1 MAVTVKEK
9 WIRIS
14 LHEPEPSQSRAPA
27 VNSLHPSDTL
37 RPPAPATAR
46 PVKAVILCG
55 KLAFRVRVGDGD
67 EPDWEVAYFS
77 LPICQYL
84 CLCLRLCVSV
94 CVYLVKGASVS
105 ACKRQ

>member
-14 LHEPEPSQSRAPA
+14 LHHAEPSRGP
-27 VNSLHPSDTL
+27 NCPHPSDTL

-67 EPDWEVAYFS
+67 EPDWEVASLS
-77 LPICQYL
+77 LPTCQYL
-84 CLCLRLCVSV
+84 CLCLLLCVSV
-94 CVYLVKGASVS
+94 RVYVVGE
-105 ACKRQ
+105 CE